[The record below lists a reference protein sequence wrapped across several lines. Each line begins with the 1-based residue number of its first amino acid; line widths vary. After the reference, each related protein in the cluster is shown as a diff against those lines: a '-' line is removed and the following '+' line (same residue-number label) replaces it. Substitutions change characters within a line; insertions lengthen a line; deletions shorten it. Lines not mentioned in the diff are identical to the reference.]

1 MANFIRMKTLLPL
14 LLITSTLFAQNPC
27 EDFLVLV
34 GQRDI
39 NKTVTDFQE
48 NCGPFEESV
57 SQNGMSKTWKSEGKG
72 VEITFVNRAK
82 DKFALPKFEVMMI
95 ELRVFT
101 DKGGFKENFPF
112 DFTLG
117 MDSKMVKNHIMELK
131 SVSYEKKYLSK
142 KTSSFTY
149 TGSPNSALQNRQ
161 IKVYISQFDGKS
173 ITSLRLRLK

>member
-1 MANFIRMKTLLPL
+1 MKLILPL
-14 LLITSTLFAQNPC
+14 LLITSTLFAQTPC

-39 NKTVTDFQE
+39 NKTVTDFQG
-48 NCGPFEESV
+48 NCGPFEESI
-57 SQNGMSKTWKSEGKG
+57 SQDGTSKTWKSKEKG
-72 VEITFVNRAK
+72 VEITFVNRAN

-95 ELRVFT
+95 ELRAFT
-101 DKGGFKENFPF
+101 DKGGFKGKFPF
-112 DFTLG
+112 GFTLG

-161 IKVYISQFDGKS
+161 IKVYISQFDGKT
-173 ITSLRLRLK
+173 ITSIRLRLK